1 METARRM
8 MPGYIFDM
16 YKMRVDYDMRILYGK
31 RAEKALGLYEKRS
44 PWRGSARRGPKTE
57 PETGPTGR
65 DAVQDPHG
73 NGITEGERHGREKQ
87 RNQT

>member
-31 RAEKALGLYEKRS
+31 RAEKSLGL
-44 PWRGSARRGPKTE
+44 
-57 PETGPTGR
+57 
-65 DAVQDPHG
+65 
-73 NGITEGERHGREKQ
+73 
-87 RNQT
+87 